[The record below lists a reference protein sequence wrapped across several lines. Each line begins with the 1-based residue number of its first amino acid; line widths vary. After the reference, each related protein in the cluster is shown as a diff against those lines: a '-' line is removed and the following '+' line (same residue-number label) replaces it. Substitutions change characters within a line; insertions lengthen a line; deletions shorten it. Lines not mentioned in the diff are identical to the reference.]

1 MRKISLLIF
10 VLLSFPTFATID
22 PRFSESPT
30 YMSKANMMR
39 FQYLSHEG
47 TPCTA
52 GVNTK
57 LMSRVPYYV
66 YAPATSA
73 TQLKTGKYAAVI
85 FLHGKGEQG
94 ASVLNMCYA
103 RDDAYYTSIAT
114 NLVKVE
120 NAAGGP
126 GAAILNGQFTP
137 QENMVVIIPQSMQK
151 GGFSSDIIRRVIA
164 DTAEQLASKGIE
176 LDADRM
182 YLTGLSMGGGSVHKY
197 ITANPLHFSASVPIE
212 AAGGID
218 PCLLRTNNI
227 SYWGFAGGASGNM
240 GSANLKSVIN
250 GTTGCLESTVEY
262 KNPAY
267 TCLFN
272 GKSCTILSASRP
284 TNLRATFMPSDGHSG
299 WRNVYNGTHSA
310 LPTTEKNIYTWML
323 TQKNSDQ
330 GKPLFPIEYNGASSS
345 SQSSTSSVVSSSSS
359 VASSSSSIGSSSSSI
374 ASSSS
379 SSSVAS
385 SSSSSLASS
394 AISSAVSSASGEAA
408 IIPLYPSMILS
419 GAPANASALV
429 DEQNS
434 SAPTTYWFAGWSA
447 SVYPIEAIIDLGREY
462 TITEITLYDANGVG
476 LVEVSDGDLSHSQA
490 VIVSDP
496 LTRYLKFNVY
506 PVNVKTQ
513 YIRVKKFDA
522 SLMSEIKLKGY

>member
-10 VLLSFPTFATID
+10 VLLSFPTFANID

-30 YMSKANMMR
+30 HMSKANMIR

-57 LMSRVPYYV
+57 LISRVPYYV

-197 ITANPLHFSASVPIE
+197 ITANPMHFSASVPIE

-218 PCLLRTNNI
+218 PCSLRTNNI

-250 GTTGCLESTVEY
+250 GITGCLESTVEY

-267 TCLFN
+267 TCLYN

-284 TNLRATFMPSDGHSG
+284 TSLRATFMPSDGHSG

-345 SQSSTSSVVSSSSS
+345 SQSSLSS
-359 VASSSSSIGSSSSSI
+359 VASSSSSIASSSSSI

-379 SSSVAS
+379 SSSITS

-408 IIPLYPSMILS
+408 IIPLSPSMILS

-434 SAPTTYWFAGWSA
+434 IAPTTYWFGGWSA
-447 SVYPIEAIIDLGREY
+447 SAYPIEAIIDLGREY
-462 TITEITLYDANGVG
+462 TITEITLYDANGTG

-506 PVNVKTQ
+506 PVSVKTQ

-522 SLMSEIKLKGY
+522 ALMSEIELKGY

>member
-1 MRKISLLIF
+1 MRKISLLILA
-10 VLLSFPTFATID
+10 LLSFSVLANID

-47 TPCTA
+47 NECTA
-52 GVNTK
+52 GISTK
-57 LMSRVPYYV
+57 LISRVPYYV
-66 YAPATSA
+66 YAPATNA

-137 QENMVVIIPQSMQK
+137 KENMVVIIPQSMQK

-176 LDADRM
+176 LDADRI

-197 ITANPLHFSASVPIE
+197 IAANPQHFSASVPIE

-262 KNPAY
+262 QNPAY
-267 TCLFN
+267 TCLYN

-284 TNLRATFMPSDGHSG
+284 TSLRATFMPSDGHSG

-310 LPTTEKNIYTWML
+310 LPTTEKNIYNWML

-345 SQSSTSSVVSSSSS
+345 SSSQSSSSSVTRSSSSIASSSYS
-359 VASSSSSIGSSSSSI
+359 VASSSSITK
-374 ASSSS
+374 SSS

-385 SSSSSLASS
+385 SSS
-394 AISSAVSSASGEAA
+394 AVSSANGEPAP
-408 IIPLYPSMILS
+408 IVLSSSMILA
-419 GAPANASALV
+419 GAPANAFALV

-434 SAPTTYWFAGWSA
+434 SAPTTYWFGGWSA
-447 SVYPIEAIIDLGREY
+447 SAYPLEAIIDLGREY
-462 TITEITLYDANGVG
+462 TITEITLYDANGTG

-506 PVNVKTQ
+506 PVSVKTQ
-513 YIRVKKFDA
+513 YIRIKKFDVA
-522 SLMSEIKLKGY
+522 LMSEIKLKGY